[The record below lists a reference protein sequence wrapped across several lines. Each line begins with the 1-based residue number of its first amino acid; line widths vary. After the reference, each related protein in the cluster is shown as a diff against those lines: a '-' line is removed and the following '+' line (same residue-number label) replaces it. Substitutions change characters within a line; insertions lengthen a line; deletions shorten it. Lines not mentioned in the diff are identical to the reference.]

1 MPCLLGC
8 LILAFPR
15 VAIVLIFLFS
25 TYLQRALPNMIWL
38 IVGFIFL
45 PLTTLA
51 YAFAI
56 NTNGSVQGVYFV
68 IVLVA
73 VILDLG
79 LHGGAEFSR
88 RRAS

>member
-1 MPCLLGC
+1 MPCLFGC

-15 VAIVLIFLFS
+15 VAIVLLFLFS
-25 TYLQRALPNMIWL
+25 DYFQRAIPNMIWL
-38 IVGFIFL
+38 ILGFVLL

-56 NTNGSVQGVYFV
+56 NTNGSVQGIYFV

-79 LHGGAEFSR
+79 LHGGAEVSR
-88 RRAS
+88 RRRA

>member
-1 MPCLLGC
+1 MPCLFGC

-15 VAIVLIFLFS
+15 VAIVLLFLLS
-25 TYLQRALPNMIWL
+25 DYLQRAIPNMIWL

-56 NTNGSVQGVYFV
+56 NTNGSVQGIYFI

-79 LHGGAEFSR
+79 LHGGAEVSR
-88 RRAS
+88 RRRA